1 MCWRETDLKMEHRT
15 AAGLFLLH
23 LRVSAR
29 VSFCASTT
37 DTRTQKQKEG
47 KESHSCVQLVQNGKH
62 VRSSALGAAASS
74 YATLTFSIP
83 AKNQTKSFF
92 FSFFA
97 FLHLLSSGSQTQAL
111 FRIFIKTVRLSIIV
125 AFADAPR
132 AVIYKEI
139 CGQQNTFYY
148 CLNIINMNRLMCQSE
163 NVHLWMLVPYQRNS
177 RSAVSLFPSNVCF
190 FSGQ

>member
-23 LRVSAR
+23 LRVSAC
-29 VSFCASTT
+29 VSFCAGTT
-37 DTRTQKQKEG
+37 DTRTQKQSEG

-62 VRSSALGAAASS
+62 VRSSALRAAASS

-83 AKNQTKSFF
+83 AKTKQKAFF
-92 FSFFA
+92 FFFA
-97 FLHLLSSGSQTQAL
+97 FLHLLSSRSQTQAL
-111 FRIFIKTVRLSIIV
+111 FRIFIKTVRLSGII
-125 AFADAPR
+125 AFTDAPH
-132 AVIYKEI
+132 AVIYKGI

-148 CLNIINMNRLMCQSE
+148 CLNIINMNQLMCQSE
-163 NVHLWMLVPYQRNS
+163 NVQLWMLVPYQRNS
-177 RSAVSLFPSNVCF
+177 RSAVSLFPFNFCF